1 MKAYK
6 DPEGGVRLFRPDC
19 NMERLNFSMNRCAM
33 PGTYKEN
40 CMYGQVR

>member
-33 PGTYKEN
+33 PGTYKE
-40 CMYGQVR
+40 MYGQV